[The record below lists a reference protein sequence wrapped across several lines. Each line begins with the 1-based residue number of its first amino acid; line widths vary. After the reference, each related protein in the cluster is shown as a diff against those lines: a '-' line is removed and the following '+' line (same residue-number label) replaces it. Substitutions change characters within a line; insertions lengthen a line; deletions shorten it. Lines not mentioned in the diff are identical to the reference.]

1 MTSFAILNTLEAV
14 DQFINEEQ
22 LTFLYLS
29 KTNCSVCISLLPQI
43 EQVLHRYPTIKP
55 AYINIEQVPQLAS
68 RFQIFTV
75 PVLLLF
81 IDGKE
86 YLREARIVAVDAFND
101 KIKRI
106 VKHFPQ

>member
-1 MTSFAILNTLEAV
+1 MTSFITLDTIKAV
-14 DQFINEEQ
+14 DQFINGER

-29 KTNCSVCISLLPQI
+29 KSNCSVCISLLPQI
-43 EQVLHRYPTIKP
+43 ENVLQRYPMIKS
-55 AYINIEQVPQLAS
+55 AYINIEQMPQLAS

-86 YLREARIVAVDAFND
+86 YLRKARIVGVDAFND